1 MTFFCWKTFE
11 NFQRDEDEILFFF
24 SIDFDYC
31 YIKIYMSVICND
43 IICAMMIFKPEP
55 LAVYSRKL
63 FQEECFLK
71 NI

>member
-63 FQEECFLK
+63 FQEECF
-71 NI
+71 